1 MSGEHIEFQIKAPA
15 TREASEY
22 EVSSVLMP
30 LYFRTIIYAPSS
42 SGKGVLLNNLIGSGK
57 FPYKKIFGKNI
68 FIFSS
73 TFSLGDD
80 SLEDIDVPA
89 ENVYSTLDEA
99 VLREILEEQK
109 GNIAEYGKKKCPALL
124 FVFDD
129 VLSQIS
135 SKKASVL
142 REIFYSGRHYKINIL
157 MLVQSYKG
165 VAKPMR
171 TNSTHSIFFAID
183 NQKEREVIK
192 EEQNADPKVFDE
204 ILKDATEEKYSFLVV
219 NHKAQKQRRFQ
230 LRFTN
235 QYYDPSNY
243 K

>member
-1 MSGEHIEFQIKAPA
+1 MSGEHIEFEIKAPKVK
-15 TREASEY
+15 EASEY

-42 SGKGVLLNNLIGSGK
+42 SGKGVLLNNLIGSDK
-57 FPYKKIFGKNI
+57 FPYKSIFKKNI

-80 SLEDIDVPA
+80 SLADIDVPA
-89 ENVYSTLDEA
+89 ENVYSTLDEN
-99 VLREILEEQK
+99 VLREILDEQK
-109 GNIAEYGKKKCPALL
+109 SNINEFGKKKCPPLL

-142 REIFYSGRHYKINIL
+142 REIFYSGRHFKINIL
-157 MLVQSYKG
+157 MLVQSYRG

-171 TNSTHSIFFAID
+171 TNSTHSVFFAID
-183 NQKEREVIK
+183 NQKELETIK
-192 EEQNADPKVFDE
+192 EEQNADPKIFE
-204 ILKDATEEKYSFLVV
+204 QILKDATDERYSFLVV
-219 NHKAQKQRRFQ
+219 NHKAQRDRRFQ

-235 QYYDPSNY
+235 QYYDTANY